1 MDPSQKIYSIL
12 YIGEDES
19 IRTLERQGRLSVH
32 MEKNGLLAMKW
43 LTSGSFYPFVE
54 AFKQQMACTAK
65 PDAIVCEINLPG
77 ISGFDLHREMRK
89 CNLLHTIPFVMI
101 TPNFKYS
108 HRDRARLQG
117 IDDFYDKPLQE
128 EHFYERLSFLIPY
141 KQQKNHFEE
150 ILWDTNVTPYKTRL
164 IKRSFDICVS
174 AVALILLLPV
184 FLAIIIALLLESR
197 GPVFYIAKRVGANF
211 KIFDFYKFRSM
222 YADADK
228 RLKEVEH
235 LNQYND
241 EPIEYECSE
250 CAKLPPNELCSPAVY
265 YDQDR
270 ICERLATKLR
280 NQKKAFLKIPNDPRI
295 TKVGR
300 FLRNTSLDELPQLL
314 NVLKGDMSIVGNRPL
329 PVAEANAITKLR
341 WARRF
346 RAAAGL
352 TGLWQVEL
360 RGRGGFMSEEERFQ
374 LDNKY
379 AAYNSFLG
387 DIQLIL
393 RTIPVLLQ
401 KENV

>member
-1 MDPSQKIYSIL
+1 
-12 YIGEDES
+12 
-19 IRTLERQGRLSVH
+19 
-32 MEKNGLLAMKW
+32 LL
-43 LTSGSFYPFVE
+43 
-54 AFKQQMACTAK
+54 
-65 PDAIVCEINLPG
+65 
-77 ISGFDLHREMRK
+77 
-89 CNLLHTIPFVMI
+89 
-101 TPNFKYS
+101 
-108 HRDRARLQG
+108 G

-128 EHFYERLSFLIPY
+128 APFYDRLSFLIPY
-141 KQQKNHFEE
+141 KRQRHNLEE
-150 ILWDTNVTPYKTRL
+150 LHWDTNVTPYRTRL
-164 IKRSFDICVS
+164 IKRSFDLIV
-174 AVALILLLPV
+174 AGTALICLLPV
-184 FLAIIIALLLESR
+184 FLIIIIALRLESR
-197 GPVFYIAKRVGANF
+197 GSVFYIAKRVGANF

-222 YADADK
+222 YPDADQ

-235 LNQYND
+235 LNQYNE
-241 EPIEYECSE
+241 EPIEFQCSE
-250 CAKLPPNELCSPAVY
+250 CAKLPPNEFCSPVVY
-265 YDQDR
+265 YDQER
-270 ICERLATKLR
+270 ICERLASKRR

-329 PVAEANAITKLR
+329 PVAEANSITKMR

-360 RGRGGFMSEEERFQ
+360 RGRGGFMSEEERFH
-374 LDNKY
+374 LDNRY

-401 KENV
+401 RENV

>member
-1 MDPSQKIYSIL
+1 MNPSERTYTIL

-19 IRTLERQGRLSVH
+19 IRALESNRRFSVH

-43 LTSGSFYPFVE
+43 LSSGTFYPFAE
-54 AFKQQMACTAK
+54 MFRQSLPCPNK

-77 ISGFDLHREMRK
+77 ISGFDLYREMRK
-89 CNLLHTIPFVMI
+89 CNLLHATPFILI
-101 TPNFKYS
+101 TTNFKYS
-108 HRDRARLQG
+108 HRDRARLLG

-128 EHFYERLSFLIPY
+128 SQFYERLSFLIPY
-141 KQQKNHFEE
+141 KQQQDRYEE
-150 ILWDTNVTPYKTRL
+150 FHWDTNVTPYKTRL
-164 IKRSFDICVS
+164 IKRGFDICV
-174 AVALILLLPV
+174 AGTALLLLLPV
-184 FLAIIIALLLESR
+184 FLIIIIALRLESR

-222 YADADK
+222 YPDADK
-228 RLKEVEH
+228 RLKDVEH

-295 TKVGR
+295 TQIGR

-329 PVAEANAITKLR
+329 PVAEANSITKLR

-374 LDNKY
+374 LDNRY